1 LIKHTY
7 HRSCRVTISNPTAF
21 FGLFDGD
28 AADTGSARN
37 TYFGNLGSKKK
48 VLSVESV
55 DLAESAFKL
64 LQWAQYGDVPDFK
77 QSETKLQ
84 ATQATQE
91 DSDDGELLDESAFET
106 EDGKRPDTWA
116 KDFIEAS
123 SKDPIA
129 DLPVMANPEG
139 LQVTL
144 RPYQGQ
150 ALSWMWKRETDHGN
164 RELVEKELMLL
175 SELARNKAKSNSSY
189 VDVYNVDEKEVSC
202 ECGPVVVSKEGAAKS
217 STVGGEINPVTH
229 PLWQRRFLA
238 RDNLSSAVSFYVSE
252 LLGIASATPP
262 RPPQLCVGG
271 IEADS
276 MGLGKTVMLLAL
288 LLKSKQEEKPTF
300 PDEVYRTTLV
310 VAPLS
315 LISQWEEELASKT
328 NLQYKVF
335 YADSRIV
342 VSKQSFCGV
351 DVVLTTCKLLC
362 D

>member
-1 LIKHTY
+1 
-7 HRSCRVTISNPTAF
+7 
-21 FGLFDGD
+21 
-28 AADTGSARN
+28 
-37 TYFGNLGSKKK
+37 
-48 VLSVESV
+48 
-55 DLAESAFKL
+55 
-64 LQWAQYGDVPDFK
+64 
-77 QSETKLQ
+77 
-84 ATQATQE
+84 
-91 DSDDGELLDESAFET
+91 
-106 EDGKRPDTWA
+106 
-116 KDFIEAS
+116 
-123 SKDPIA
+123 
-129 DLPVMANPEG
+129 
-139 LQVTL
+139 
-144 RPYQGQ
+144 
-150 ALSWMWKRETDHGN
+150 
-164 RELVEKELMLL
+164 
-175 SELARNKAKSNSSY
+175 
-189 VDVYNVDEKEVSC
+189 
-202 ECGPVVVSKEGAAKS
+202 
-217 STVGGEINPVTH
+217 
-229 PLWQRRFLA
+229 
-238 RDNLSSAVSFYVSE
+238 